1 MSCRSKKV
9 LDNGY
14 VKLINVSGS
23 DELIA
28 RAARVSRG
36 AQWTAYS
43 SEDNGK
49 LINRLVDWEHYT
61 PFEFA
66 DVVFEVKCPIYIARQ
81 WMRHRTFTYMEKSG
95 RYNYTAFDVYIP
107 DRVIEKSKDAV
118 EDIAR
123 SYADL
128 VAADIH
134 QQDVRSIL
142 PLGTYTTFWF
152 KADLRNLLHFVNLR
166 ASLAAQPEMQD
177 YANAIYDIVKHEFP
191 QTIHAFE
198 EYCLNTE
205 TITTR
210 AQTIIQK
217 IWKMTPN
224 QEEEELVTRQ
234 VNETYPDLDEFAKA
248 KLVHEVMGF
257 LL

>member
-1 MSCRSKKV
+1 MRY
-9 LDNGY
+9 LDPSRYYPQGVGHGTLPLPY
-14 VKLINVSGS
+14 
-23 DELIA
+23 
-28 RAARVSRG
+28 RVVQLAEKPQLLSRCIDRDG
-36 AQWTAYS
+36 ACT
-43 SEDNGK
+43 
-49 LINRLVDWEHYT
+49 V
-61 PFEFA
+61 P
-66 DVVFEVKCPIYIARQ
+66 
-81 WMRHRTFTYMEKSG
+81 
-95 RYNYTAFDVYIP
+95 
-107 DRVIEKSKDAV
+107 
-118 EDIAR
+118 
-123 SYADL
+123 
-128 VAADIH
+128 DIH

-152 KADLRNLLHFVNLR
+152 KADLRNLLHFINLR

-205 TITTR
+205 IITTR

-217 IWKMTPN
+217 IWKMEPN

-248 KLVHEVMGF
+248 ALVHEVIGF